1 MTRQMLLHGSSVSSS
16 KQSSENYD
24 MIEPPVISINQFEN
38 FGDKEIDLSAREKI
52 KMYTKQ

>member
-1 MTRQMLLHGSSVSSS
+1 MTRQMLLHGSSGSSS

-24 MIEPPVISINQFEN
+24 MIEPPIISINQFEN